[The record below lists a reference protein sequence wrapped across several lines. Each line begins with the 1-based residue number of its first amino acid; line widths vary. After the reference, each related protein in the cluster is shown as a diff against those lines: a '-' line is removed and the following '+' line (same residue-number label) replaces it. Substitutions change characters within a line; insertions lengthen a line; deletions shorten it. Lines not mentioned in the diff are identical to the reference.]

1 MSRYLFSKIIALL
14 AGISLLTV
22 AYFHN
27 TNSVYSI
34 SGNAYGTYWSISS
47 SEYIGDHHKEQIKK
61 IINEIDF
68 VASNYKPKSEINIIN
83 MNFNEN
89 QFISDHLLNI
99 LIVAKKVEDI
109 SEGYYNIMMGKVS
122 SELGFAPDFDQN
134 ISQKEISNYELNESD
149 KSLRRYSENWFDLSS
164 IAKGYAVQQIHEY
177 LYSNNLRNHLI
188 DIGGEIIVNGN
199 KNGSPWSIGIQDPTS
214 NYESS
219 STVIDNKNNNFL
231 GIATSGEYR
240 NYKIGLNGEKISHTI
255 NPRTLKSIENN
266 TLSITVVDKSSVT
279 YADAYAT
286 AFNAMGME
294 KAINIANKNEI
305 AIMVI
310 YDDGYGQ
317 DITYSN
323 KWYDLGL

>member
-1 MSRYLFSKIIALL
+1 
-14 AGISLLTV
+14 
-22 AYFHN
+22 
-27 TNSVYSI
+27 
-34 SGNAYGTYWSISS
+34 
-47 SEYIGDHHKEQIKK
+47 
-61 IINEIDF
+61 
-68 VASNYKPKSEINIIN
+68 

-122 SELGFAPDFDQN
+122 SELGFAPDFEQN

-188 DIGGEIIVNGN
+188 DIGGEIIVNGS

-305 AIMVI
+305 AIMII

>member
-14 AGISLLTV
+14 AGISLLAV

-27 TNSVYSI
+27 ANSVYSF
-34 SGNAYGTYWSISS
+34 SGSAYGTYWSVSS
-47 SEYIGDHHKEQIKK
+47 TEYIGDHHKEEIKK
-61 IINEIDF
+61 IINKIDL

-99 LIVAKKVEDI
+99 LIIAKKVEDI
-109 SEGYYNIMMGKVS
+109 SEGYYNIMMGKIS
-122 SELGFAPDFDQN
+122 SELGFAPNFEQN
-134 ISQKEISNYELNESD
+134 ISQKKISNYELNEND
-149 KSLRRYSENWFDLSS
+149 KSLIRYSENWFDLSS

-188 DIGGEIIVNGN
+188 DIGGEIIINGN
-199 KNGSPWSIGIQDPTS
+199 KNGSPWSIGIQDPGS
-214 NYESS
+214 NYESPS
-219 STVIDNKNNNFL
+219 VVIDNKNNNFL
-231 GIATSGEYR
+231 AIATSGEYR
-240 NYKIGLNGEKISHTI
+240 NYKVGLNGEKISHTI
-255 NPRTLKSIENN
+255 NPKTLKSITNN
-266 TLSITVVDKSSVT
+266 TLSITVVDKRSVT

-294 KAINIANKNEI
+294 KAINIANKNDI

-310 YDDGYGQ
+310 FDDGYGQ

>member
-14 AGISLLTV
+14 AGISLLAI

-47 SEYIGDHHKEQIKK
+47 SEYIGDHHKEEIEK
-61 IINEIDF
+61 IINKIDL
-68 VASNYKPKSEINIIN
+68 VASNYKAKSEINIIN
-83 MNFNEN
+83 MNFNKN

-99 LIVAKKVEDI
+99 LIIAKKVEDI

-122 SELGFAPDFDQN
+122 SELGFSPDFEKN
-134 ISQKEISNYELNESD
+134 ISQKEISNYELNEND
-149 KSLRRYSENWFDLSS
+149 KSLSRYSDNWFDLSS

-188 DIGGEIIVNGN
+188 DIGGEIIINGN
-199 KNGSPWSIGIQDPTS
+199 KNGSPWSIGIQDPGS
-214 NYESS
+214 NYETPSV
-219 STVIDNKNNNFL
+219 VIDNKNNKFL

-240 NYKIGLNGEKISHTI
+240 NYKVGLNGEVISHTI
-255 NPRTLKSIENN
+255 NPKTLKSIKNN

-294 KAINIANKNEI
+294 KAINIANRNDI

-310 YDDGYGQ
+310 FDDGNGQ

-323 KWYDLGL
+323 KWYDLNL